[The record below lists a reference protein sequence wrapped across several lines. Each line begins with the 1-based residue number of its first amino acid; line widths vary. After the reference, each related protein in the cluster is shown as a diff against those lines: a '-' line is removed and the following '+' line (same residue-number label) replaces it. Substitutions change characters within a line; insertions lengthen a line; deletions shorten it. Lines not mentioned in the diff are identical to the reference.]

1 MVRIKRIARFRSV
14 KVNGIGIGDQIIKA
28 NERAIVGA
36 IKNKVCEDSEGRT
49 GSLINSLMPSATG

>member
-1 MVRIKRIARFRSV
+1 MAKFKSV
-14 KVNGIGIGDQIIKA
+14 KANGIGMGDQIIKA
-28 NERAIVGA
+28 SERAIVGA